1 MLYISVYVTT
11 IIVFIGVVYW
21 LISKIIITKVIN
33 PTSKLIRENEK
44 DQLHTIGEFINNI
57 KEIRVYLQTKQ
68 WLDRYSNEALQYA
81 DNFRKNQLG
90 TSVLSA
96 FPAMIMGLAVGGAG
110 LLVYNVDIGVEAASI
125 FAIIFLAGQRVNGS
139 ISMFLSFITA
149 INNHT
154 PNIKS
159 IRKLLIIE
167 TGRRKIKKDIKYTEW
182 GSIILK
188 NVDFSYE
195 FGHKVLKDVN
205 LVIKKNT
212 TCAIVGESGSGKST
226 LISLILKFY
235 STTSGDIYIG
245 DTPLSKIRSADFWRK
260 VGVVSQNSAI
270 ISGTMRENIVF
281 GRSFDDAAVNAS
293 IQQTGISNFIN
304 SLDNGLDTIVQENGS
319 NLSGGQKQRLMIA
332 RAIISSPD
340 ILILD
345 EVTSALDQENEN
357 KINDL
362 IGRLRGKKTI
372 VIITHKH
379 HMTKHADSVYELKS
393 GRLNKL

>member
-1 MLYISVYVTT
+1 
-11 IIVFIGVVYW
+11 
-21 LISKIIITKVIN
+21 
-33 PTSKLIRENEK
+33 
-44 DQLHTIGEFINNI
+44 
-57 KEIRVYLQTKQ
+57 
-68 WLDRYSNEALQYA
+68 
-81 DNFRKNQLG
+81 
-90 TSVLSA
+90 
-96 FPAMIMGLAVGGAG
+96 
-110 LLVYNVDIGVEAASI
+110 
-125 FAIIFLAGQRVNGS
+125 
-139 ISMFLSFITA
+139 MFLSFITA